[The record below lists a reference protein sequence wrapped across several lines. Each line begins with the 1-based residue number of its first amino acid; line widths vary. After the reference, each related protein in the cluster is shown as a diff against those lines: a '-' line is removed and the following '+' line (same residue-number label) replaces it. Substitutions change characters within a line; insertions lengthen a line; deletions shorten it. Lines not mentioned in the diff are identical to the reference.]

1 MVMTATAFNFEL
13 DRDQIPRTPM
23 VTAITIFLNAE
34 KFLEESIRSVFG
46 QTFHNWELLLVD
58 DGSTD
63 RSTEIAKNYVN
74 AYPKRIRYLEH
85 PQHENRGMSASRNL
99 GLRQARG
106 EFISFIDADDVWVPG
121 KLEEQIGIL
130 MAHPDAAMVYGATQY
145 WFSWTGKLEDSK
157 RDYVPPLGVVADTVV
172 KPPIL
177 ARTILLNQIATS
189 TGCLA
194 RRNVFHE
201 VGGYEEDFRG
211 LFEDQVFYS
220 KISLKHPVFVSS
232 QCWCKY
238 RKHDDSCCAIA
249 EASGENHKER
259 IKFLDWL
266 EQYTWEQGV
275 NDPILRATIRKE
287 RWKSNH
293 PSLSTIEEGTRYRA
307 RILKESTKAV
317 IRRVLPDRI
326 YNWNRSRRRNAAGTP
341 PVGFV
346 SFGDLRRVTPI
357 SRVFGFDRGS
367 PIDRYYIERFL
378 TRFDADIRGRVLE
391 IGDDTYTRRFGKSL
405 VTQSDV
411 LHVSDENPKATIVA
425 DLANAD
431 HLPSKTYDCIILTQ
445 TLQLIYDV
453 RAALLTLQRILNP
466 GGTLLATVPGISK
479 IDHYEWRESWFW
491 SFTSL
496 SIDRLF
502 RETFA
507 GAAIEIETHG
517 NVLASTAF
525 LQGIALE
532 ELDGE
537 ELDYNDPDYP
547 VTITV
552 RAVKE

>member
-1 MVMTATAFNFEL
+1 MTATVPNYKV
-13 DRDQIPRTPM
+13 DRGPVQSPPM

-34 KFLEESIRSVFG
+34 AFLEESIRSVFG

-63 RSTEIAKNYVN
+63 RSTQIAKSYVN
-74 AYPKRIRYLEH
+74 AYPQRIRYLEH

-99 GLRQARG
+99 GLRHARG

-121 KLEEQIGIL
+121 KLEEQMEIL
-130 MAHPDAAMVYGATQY
+130 MSYPDAAMVYGATQY

-157 RDYVPPLGVVADTVV
+157 RDFVPPLGVAADTLV

-177 ARTILLNQIATS
+177 ARTILRNQIATS

-194 RRNVFHE
+194 RRSVLQE

-211 LFEDQVFYS
+211 MFEDQVFYS
-220 KISLKHPVFVSS
+220 KVSLKHPVFVSG
-232 QCWCKY
+232 QCWYKY
-238 RKHDDSCCAIA
+238 RKHNDSCCAIA
-249 EASGENHKER
+249 EASDEHYKER
-259 IKFLDWL
+259 LKFLEWL
-266 EQYTWEQGV
+266 EQYTSRQGV
-275 NDPILRATIRKE
+275 NDPILRSTIRKE

-293 PSLSTIEEGTRYRA
+293 PSLSAIEEGTRYRA
-307 RILKESTKAV
+307 RIFKESTKTKV
-317 IRRVLPDRI
+317 KRLLPDRI
-326 YNWNRSRRRNAAGTP
+326 YNWIRSGRNPAGTP
-341 PVGFV
+341 PVGFIR
-346 SFGDLRRVTPI
+346 FGDLRRVTPI
-357 SRVFGFDRGS
+357 SREFGFDRGS

-378 TRFDADIRGRVLE
+378 DRFATDIRGRVLE
-391 IGDDTYTRRFGKSL
+391 IGDDTYTRRFGKNQ

-411 LHVSDENPKATIVA
+411 LHVSEENPKATIVA
-425 DLANAD
+425 DLATAG
-431 HLPSKTYDCIILTQ
+431 HLPSEKYDCIILTQ

-453 RAALLTLQRILNP
+453 RAALLTLQRILRP
-466 GGTLLATVPGISK
+466 GGVLLATVPGISK
-479 IDHYEWRESWFW
+479 IDHYEWRDTWFW
-491 SFTSL
+491 SFTPL
-496 SIDRLF
+496 SINRLF
-502 RETFA
+502 RESFGGT
-507 GAAIEIETHG
+507 AIEIESHG

-532 ELDGE
+532 ELERE